1 MSHHY
6 HRFWGIPFLIFFL
19 LISFLPSQAQ
29 ETATQLAPIQETDTT
44 EQDEGPRKRRYVE
57 HFHVWFRTFDETYQ
71 GMKGTPLVTEEFVEG
86 AVITSRFARK
96 EFDLINYEV
105 YQDEVV
111 VLNAAGKIEFLPKG
125 FVRSFSLYNVNGQD
139 SLMFGKFK
147 DPEDQKIFFA
157 QVLCKGKHT
166 YIKRYEKYIQDAN
179 YQGAYNAGI
188 PYDEFKDRVHY
199 FAVGRKGEMIPF
211 KRSKKGLEK
220 LFPDKKAEIK
230 AFMREQIPNLKSDND
245 LVVALSTLSSS

>member
-6 HRFWGIPFLIFFL
+6 HRFWGISILIFLL

-44 EQDEGPRKRRYVE
+44 ERDDGPPKRRYVE

-86 AVITSRFARK
+86 AVVTNRDARK

-111 VLNAAGKIEFLPKG
+111 VLNTSGKI
-125 FVRSFSLYNVNGQD
+125 
-139 SLMFGKFK
+139 
-147 DPEDQKIFFA
+147 
-157 QVLCKGKHT
+157 
-166 YIKRYEKYIQDAN
+166 
-179 YQGAYNAGI
+179 
-188 PYDEFKDRVHY
+188 
-199 FAVGRKGEMIPF
+199 
-211 KRSKKGLEK
+211 
-220 LFPDKKAEIK
+220 
-230 AFMREQIPNLKSDND
+230 
-245 LVVALSTLSSS
+245 